1 MGDRLQRLYAAAARA
16 GLLKDCTWRPTDGR
30 PAEIHPV
37 GFAAPDTLR
46 LDGLT
51 LSTDYEMTYPQ
62 ALFEG
67 LAARE
72 VVEIAGAAFQVR
84 EVRALGDGSERRAT
98 LTRL

>member
-1 MGDRLQRLYAAAARA
+1 MGDHLQRLYAAANRA
-16 GLLKDCTWRPTDGR
+16 GLLKDCTWRPADGR
-30 PAEIHPV
+30 PEEVHPV
-37 GFAAPDTLR
+37 GFAAPDALR

-51 LSTDYEMTYPQ
+51 VSTDYEMTYPQ

-67 LAARE
+67 LTARE
-72 VVEIAGAAFQVR
+72 VVEIAGSTFQVR

>member
-1 MGDRLQRLYAAAARA
+1 MDRLQRLYGAAARA

-37 GFAAPDTLR
+37 GFAAPEALR

-51 LSTDYEMTYPQ
+51 TSTDYEMTYPQ

>member
-1 MGDRLQRLYAAAARA
+1 MGDHLQRLYAAAARA
-16 GLLKDCTWRPTDGR
+16 GLLKDCTWQPTDGR
-30 PAEIHPV
+30 PVQIYPV
-37 GFAAPDTLR
+37 GFAAPDALR

-51 LSTDYEMTYPQ
+51 VSTDYEMTYPQ

-67 LAARE
+67 LAVRD

-84 EVRALGDGSERRAT
+84 EIRAQGDGSERRAT

>member
-1 MGDRLQRLYAAAARA
+1 MDRLQRLYGAAARA

-30 PAEIHPV
+30 PAEIYPV

-62 ALFEG
+62 SLFEG

-84 EVRALGDGSERRAT
+84 EIRALGDGSERRAT

>member
-1 MGDRLQRLYAAAARA
+1 MGDHLQRLYAAAARA
-16 GLLKDCTWRPTDGR
+16 GLLKDCTWRPADGR

-51 LSTDYEMTYPQ
+51 ASTDYEMTYPQ

-67 LAARE
+67 LAPRE
-72 VVEIAGAAFQVR
+72 VVEIAGAAYQVR

>member
-1 MGDRLQRLYAAAARA
+1 MDRLQRLYGAAARA

-30 PAEIHPV
+30 PAETHPV
-37 GFAAPDTLR
+37 GFAAPDALR

-51 LSTDYEMTYPQ
+51 ASTEYEMTYPQ

-67 LAARE
+67 LAVRE
-72 VVEIAGAAFQVR
+72 VVEIAGTSFQVR
-84 EVRALGDGSERRAT
+84 EVRAIGDGTELRAS

>member
-1 MGDRLQRLYAAAARA
+1 MGDHLQRLYAAAARA
-16 GLLKDCTWRPTDGR
+16 GLLKDCTWRPADGR

-51 LSTDYEMTYPQ
+51 ASTDYEMTYPQ

-67 LAARE
+67 LAVRE
-72 VVEIAGAAFQVR
+72 VVEIAGTSFQVR
-84 EVRALGDGSERRAT
+84 EVRAIGDGTELRAS

>member
-1 MGDRLQRLYAAAARA
+1 MDRLQRLYAAAARA
-16 GLLKDCTWRPTDGR
+16 GLLKDCTWRPADGR
-30 PAEIHPV
+30 PVEVHPV
-37 GFAAPDTLR
+37 GFAAPDVLR

-51 LSTDYEMTYPQ
+51 SSTDYEMTYPQ
-62 ALFEG
+62 ALFQG

-84 EVRALGDGSERRAT
+84 EIHSLSDGSERRAT